1 VRVLGWLLAIVA
13 LFGGV
18 GWFLVGNL
26 DHTQMTSD
34 VHMYSGVGG
43 NVGVLV
49 TPEGVVVVDT
59 MTFVRQ
65 GAAIRAEVA
74 KLTDKPIVAVLN
86 THYHVDHTHGNP
98 AFPAGTKVVATAK
111 TLEHLKTLDAGYW
124 RDPPAADLLPND
136 TFDTGTKDLRVGGK
150 TVRSYTLGRG
160 HTDGDMVVLF
170 VEDRVLHTGD
180 LVSNGYYPNID
191 LEAGGSVKLWSG
203 TLDKVLALPF
213 DTVIPGHGPSTS
225 RRTVERYRDFMAS
238 LWSQTLTI
246 RQRGGSLEDAI
257 KLSNLDEFGLKPM
270 WIMPTL
276 NRGFVIRR
284 AWEEASAGKGG

>member
-1 VRVLGWLLAIVA
+1 
-13 LFGGV
+13 
-18 GWFLVGNL
+18 
-26 DHTQMTSD
+26 
-34 VHMYSGVGG
+34 
-43 NVGVLV
+43 
-49 TPEGVVVVDT
+49 
-59 MTFVRQ
+59 
-65 GAAIRAEVA
+65 
-74 KLTDKPIVAVLN
+74 
-86 THYHVDHTHGNP
+86 
-98 AFPAGTKVVATAK
+98 
-111 TLEHLKTLDAGYW
+111 
-124 RDPPAADLLPND
+124 
-136 TFDTGTKDLRVGGK
+136 VGGK

-257 KLSNLDEFGLKPM
+257 KLSNLDEFGLKPL